1 VPSPLLSY
9 ARSFMF
15 PVGISH
21 FVSLRSL
28 EYLLIIHVYKVINLQ
43 RLSKSLL
50 IYKEF
55 LSISDKSGST
65 VADERICTEVRN
77 IIFIAENIFSV
88 SQKQITVYREM
99 TSTSKVAVLFRL
111 P

>member
-1 VPSPLLSY
+1 MENCAYVWKLCSY
-9 ARSFMF
+9 APSLKFS
-15 PVGISH
+15 VGISR

-28 EYLLIIHVYKVINLQ
+28 EYMLIIHVYKVINLQ

-55 LSISDKSGST
+55 LSIIDKSGST
-65 VADERICTEVRN
+65 VADVERICTEARN

-88 SQKQITVYREM
+88 SQITVYIW
-99 TSTSKVAVLFRL
+99 RL
-111 P
+111 ESCRPV